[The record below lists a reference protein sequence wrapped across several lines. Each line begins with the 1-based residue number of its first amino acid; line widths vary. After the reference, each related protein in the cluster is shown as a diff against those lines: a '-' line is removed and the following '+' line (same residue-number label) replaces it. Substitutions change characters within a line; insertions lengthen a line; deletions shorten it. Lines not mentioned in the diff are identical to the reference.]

1 MRFML
6 ENGVP
11 VPVTKIEADGRI
23 ITNPT
28 DEAVD
33 EAGAGYP
40 LKDNPAPE
48 YNPDTQKKPT
58 AVWTLID
65 GAIEKI
71 WTVEDYTEDELKD
84 RRNAGR
90 MAQIEQNNADF
101 ELKKSEPITYANGKG
116 YLPRWLVEFY
126 IPLLTLGEAAF
137 PQNVMAADGTVD
149 SFTYEEFKTLTAFLI
164 QEFGK
169 ITAETNAENARIQ
182 AEMEE

>member
-1 MRFML
+1 MRFIL
-6 ENGVP
+6 DEGIP
-11 VPVTKIEADGRI
+11 VPVTKIIVGEMI
-23 ITNPT
+23 VTNPT

-58 AVWTLID
+58 AIWKIVD
-65 GAIEKI
+65 GWIERI
-71 WTVEDYTEDELKD
+71 WTVEDFSEEELKD

-90 MAQIEQNNADF
+90 LAQIEQNNAEF
-101 ELKKSEPITYANGKG
+101 ELKKSEPIIYANGKG

-126 IPLLTLGEAAF
+126 IPLLTLGETAF
-137 PQNVMAADGTVD
+137 PQNVMAIDGTVD

-182 AEMEE
+182 GEMEE